1 VGDVTEEQRKA
12 IVEMAAIVE
21 FGRGFVPPL
30 SYERACEEW
39 KEVASLAKRDLR
51 WDAIAVLESVG
62 YFKLVEAAETLI
74 EAYGEHRFCPG
85 TPNFAPG
92 IHIPCYWSPAGKTI
106 DTELVVALEAALKEA
121 V

>member
-62 YFKLVEAAETLI
+62 YFKLVEAAEGIAQEVREYCKTCALAHSEECDLEEEPCNIKHIRDLVRPVLPVSPSKELI
-74 EAYGEHRFCPG
+74 
-85 TPNFAPG
+85 
-92 IHIPCYWSPAGKTI
+92 
-106 DTELVVALEAALKEA
+106 
-121 V
+121 